1 MFKPLTHQL
10 NDRLRGFGSV
20 AAPAMPLP
28 EIEMPSLPQT
38 IHTETIAPSSPQP
51 ESPSSVQSFLLSR
64 LTDVNPA
71 SPELQKERS
80 LLLGKA
86 NELGTLIDAFLDACE
101 HESRLTLKKRH
112 QEIRAAGS
120 AQLALCER
128 LNAEF
133 NAANAAWNEANVAK
147 AKAIDA
153 VRQAEW
159 QRDHLHRFSSDGT
172 IRRADASIS
181 EAKIQAAAAVQGLA
195 AAIVERNLAE
205 DRYLAAKGELNRLAT
220 EETRLRRSLD
230 GKPYVDPE
238 LGLAIA

>member
-1 MFKPLTHQL
+1 MFKPLTQQL
-10 NDRLRGFGSV
+10 NERFGSV

-38 IHTETIAPSSPQP
+38 IHTETIAPAAPQP
-51 ESPSSVQSFLLSR
+51 ESPSNIRSLLLSR
-64 LTDVNPA
+64 LTDINPA
-71 SPELQKERS
+71 NPELQRERS

-86 NELGTLIDAFLDACE
+86 NDLGTLIDAFLDACAE
-101 HESRLTLKKRH
+101 EQHIALKQRH
-112 QEIRAAGS
+112 QANREQGR
-120 AQLALCER
+120 AQLALCQR
-128 LNAEF
+128 LEAEF

-153 VRQAEW
+153 VRQGEW
-159 QRDHLHRFSSDGT
+159 RRDHLHRFSSDGT
-172 IRRADASIS
+172 IRRADASVS
-181 EAKIQAAAAVQGLA
+181 EAKTQAAAAVQGLA
-195 AAIVERNLAE
+195 AAIVERNAAE